1 MHLSSAQQLPLA
13 GPRAGLLQHRSPI
26 SCWSVR
32 ALLVGAAL
40 WPGVNRSL
48 AAQTLTN
55 QGAYVLVQPG
65 AALVVQGSLLN
76 APSSTL
82 TNQGSVLLTGDLT
95 NQGTLASAGWLVFA
109 GAADQTFTAGQSS
122 IAQLEARN
130 TGSTGHNRVLLPQ
143 DVALTNQLLLTQ
155 GLVRTGATTLLTLP
169 AGVAVS
175 GEGEGR
181 YVQGNLR
188 VVRTNVA
195 GVVDFGN
202 GLTLDATGSPL
213 GTVTATRT
221 AGLAAPN
228 LSYATGADGG
238 PARGIDRI
246 WTLAATQAPT
256 QPIPLTFSWT
266 ADDDNGLT
274 SFTAAQVWQQQGT
287 TAQWAPSMSP
297 TNAATR
303 RISTAVT
310 SFSRWT
316 VSNQQNPLPVGLS
329 RFVAERQGP
338 DVWLRWNTASERASE
353 RFEVERSRDGQ
364 SFEAIATVRSRGTA
378 TQATA
383 YEQLDAEVA
392 RHQAATLYYRLR
404 QVDLDGRQSFSP
416 VRAVELSA
424 PAGLRVQAYPNPFG
438 ASCTLT
444 LEAPRAGAAT
454 LVLRDALG
462 RPVWQQALQLSSG
475 TQAYP
480 LVLAQP
486 LPPGVYALTLTQAA
500 QQQRILLTHY

>member
-1 MHLSSAQQLPLA
+1 
-13 GPRAGLLQHRSPI
+13 
-26 SCWSVR
+26 
-32 ALLVGAAL
+32 
-40 WPGVNRSL
+40 
-48 AAQTLTN
+48 
-55 QGAYVLVQPG
+55 
-65 AALVVQGSLLN
+65 
-76 APSSTL
+76 
-82 TNQGSVLLTGDLT
+82 
-95 NQGTLASAGWLVFA
+95 
-109 GAADQTFTAGQSS
+109 
-122 IAQLEARN
+122 
-130 TGSTGHNRVLLPQ
+130 
-143 DVALTNQLLLTQ
+143 
-155 GLVRTGATTLLTLP
+155 
-169 AGVAVS
+169 
-175 GEGEGR
+175 
-181 YVQGNLR
+181 
-188 VVRTNVA
+188 
-195 GVVDFGN
+195 
-202 GLTLDATGSPL
+202 
-213 GTVTATRT
+213 
-221 AGLAAPN
+221 
-228 LSYATGADGG
+228 
-238 PARGIDRI
+238 
-246 WTLAATQAPT
+246 
-256 QPIPLTFSWT
+256 
-266 ADDDNGLT
+266 
-274 SFTAAQVWQQQGT
+274 VWQQQGT

-329 RFVAERQGP
+329 RFVAERQGA
-338 DVWLRWNTASERASE
+338 DVWLRWTTASERHSA

-404 QVDLDGRQSFSP
+404 QVDLDGQQSFSP
-416 VRAVELSA
+416 VRAVDLSA
-424 PAGLRVQAYPNPFG
+424 PAELRVQAYPHPFG

-475 TQAYP
+475 TQVYP